1 LEGSGAGS
9 AEPWTREV
17 VGPFIEGSPDAVVV
31 IDPDGR
37 MVLVNAQ
44 TEALFGYQRSEILGQ
59 PVEVLLPERFH
70 KAHVGHR
77 SGYLR
82 EPRVR
87 PMGVGLQL
95 SGRRKDGSEF
105 PIDISLAPVEAAAGP
120 LVFASVR
127 DVSDRVRAEEKFRA
141 FLEFAPDAVVL
152 IDPDGLIAVV
162 NSQTE
167 SLFGY
172 QRSEI
177 LGQPVEV
184 LLPERLRGA
193 HVEHRAE
200 YLADPQVR
208 RMGVGLQLLGLRKD
222 GSEFPVDISL
232 SPLETEAGLLLAA
245 DIRDVTDR
253 KRLETIKEEF
263 IRNAAHELRTP
274 LAALAGLGETLALH
288 LREMDESD
296 VTEALAALRRQGE
309 RASALVANLLDL
321 SQLEGGRA
329 SVRISPVDVSVAL
342 RRVLET
348 ALAPEGTSV
357 EVRVPEGASVLA
369 DPVRLEQ
376 LLTNLIVNAYRYGGS
391 RIVVEASEEAGH
403 MLVTVSDNGGGVPVE
418 LIPVLFEPFTR
429 GPTSGA
435 VGGSGIGLA
444 ISKLLVEAF
453 GGSIWYEA
461 RNPHGA
467 RFCIRLAM
475 PR

>member
-1 LEGSGAGS
+1 
-9 AEPWTREV
+9 
-17 VGPFIEGSPDAVVV
+17 
-31 IDPDGR
+31 
-37 MVLVNAQ
+37 
-44 TEALFGYQRSEILGQ
+44 
-59 PVEVLLPERFH
+59 
-70 KAHVGHR
+70 
-77 SGYLR
+77 
-82 EPRVR
+82 
-87 PMGVGLQL
+87 
-95 SGRRKDGSEF
+95 
-105 PIDISLAPVEAAAGP
+105 
-120 LVFASVR
+120 
-127 DVSDRVRAEEKFRA
+127 
-141 FLEFAPDAVVL
+141 
-152 IDPDGLIAVV
+152 
-162 NSQTE
+162 
-167 SLFGY
+167 
-172 QRSEI
+172 
-177 LGQPVEV
+177 
-184 LLPERLRGA
+184 
-193 HVEHRAE
+193 
-200 YLADPQVR
+200 
-208 RMGVGLQLLGLRKD
+208 
-222 GSEFPVDISL
+222 
-232 SPLETEAGLLLAA
+232 
-245 DIRDVTDR
+245 
-253 KRLETIKEEF
+253 
-263 IRNAAHELRTP
+263 
-274 LAALAGLGETLALH
+274 
-288 LREMDESD
+288 
-296 VTEALAALRRQGE
+296 
-309 RASALVANLLDL
+309 
-321 SQLEGGRA
+321 LEGGRA